1 MGDHRGHDSY
11 KWVVLAISF
20 AMMMC
25 FALSLQA
32 LPPLFE
38 QIMKDVPFS
47 NSQAGVLMGAYAIPG
62 IFLPFVVAYLANR
75 FDMKKLIIVALMI
88 MIAGLVAFSFA
99 GSFSLL
105 VLYRLV
111 AGIGA
116 TVLVVLAP
124 LLITM
129 FFDQKSIGIA
139 MGIFNIAVPLGT
151 VLAANLFGS
160 LGRLFGWRVILA
172 GVAGFLGVILLF
184 VLFALTLQ
192 KNKGSTNSNDLR
204 KEPAPKF
211 KGSLSLWFLA
221 VIWVL
226 ANFQLLAYVT
236 FGPQFYQSI
245 GLSDQRAGFLT
256 SLVMLASIFLAPIIG
271 VVFDKT
277 GRKKPY
283 LLIGSVVILISF
295 VALATHFPG
304 LPLWALALGIGFAPI
319 AVFVFAHL
327 PETVKP
333 HEVGM
338 GMGMLT
344 VASNLGTTIGP
355 SALGSILDQT
365 GRNFTISFMGLAAVS
380 IIIIAF
386 SLGLKTGNSR
396 SEGR

>member
-1 MGDHRGHDSY
+1 MDNLRTRDSY
-11 KWVVLAISF
+11 KWIVLAISF

-38 QIMKDVPFS
+38 QMAKDVPFS
-47 NSQAGVLMGAYAIPG
+47 NSQAGLLMGAYAIPG
-62 IFLPFVVAYLANR
+62 IFLPFLVAYLANR
-75 FDMKKLIIVALMI
+75 VDLKKLIIIALII
-88 MIAGLVAFSFA
+88 MIVGLVAFSLV

-105 VLYRLV
+105 VLFRLI

-129 FFDQKSIGIA
+129 FFGKKNIGIA
-139 MGIFNIAVPLGT
+139 MGIFNMAVPLGT
-151 VLAANLFGS
+151 ILAANIFGPI
-160 LGRLFGWRVILA
+160 GRTFGWRVVLA
-172 GVAGFLGVILLF
+172 GVAVFIGVVLLAVIIAF
-184 VLFALTLQ
+184 SSQ
-192 KNKGSTNSNDLR
+192 KNEDGAND
-204 KEPAPKF
+204 KDSEVEVAPKF

-221 VIWVL
+221 GIWVL

-245 GLSDQRAGFLT
+245 GLSVQRAGFLT
-256 SLVMLASIFLAPIIG
+256 SLIMLGSIFMAPIIG
-271 VVFDKT
+271 VAFDKT
-277 GRKKPY
+277 NRKKLY
-283 LLIGSVVILISF
+283 LLVGSAVVLISF
-295 VALATHFPG
+295 ALIAMNFPG
-304 LPLWALALGIGFAPI
+304 LSLWAVTLGIGFSPI
-319 AVFVFAHL
+319 PIFVFAYL

-333 HEVGM
+333 HEIGM

-344 VASNLGTTIGP
+344 VASNLGTTVGP

-365 GRNFTISFMGLAAVS
+365 QGNYSTAFMVLAGLS

-386 SLGLKTGNSR
+386 SMGLKSKKF
-396 SEGR
+396 